1 MKTKQVPPKP
11 SPAEVPPRPA
21 AAIPLAARV
30 LHLAWLPIPVLL
42 AAILLFRAAGLGG
55 SYEPHTLRLVL
66 SFTFY
71 TLVSLG
77 TLFLIGRSFLA
88 SGRPGLLLLE
98 CGVVLWSL
106 AGTVADA
113 VDHGDANINVSIFNT
128 SIFLAALCHL
138 TGAAL
143 ALRPQ
148 RPLRAKPLWLAAGCA
163 LALGALA
170 LVTRAALGG
179 RMPVFFVPGQ
189 GGTPMRYFV
198 LISAIAMFVLSAA
211 LLRAGQRA
219 ARPPF
224 TSWYALAL
232 LLMAV
237 GLFGIMIQL
246 SLGSVVNWLAR
257 SAEWLSGVYLLMA
270 ALAAL
275 RESRLPLLPSA
286 ETSRRESYRYAM
298 AVVLVLA
305 ATAVRMAFLQGIG
318 MRHVFVTFYPAVM
331 LAALYGGGRAGLL
344 ATALSALSADYF
356 WIGPVGTLVVKDS
369 ADGAALAVFCVSG
382 AVVSIIVEAMHRA
395 QKRSAAAEAGAK
407 AAVEQA
413 LAAEALRESEEKYR
427 TLFENMAEEVHFWQ
441 VLRDAGGRITTWRLV
456 DANPPT
462 LRTWGRKNI
471 DEIRGKTTD
480 EIFGPGAKEHYM
492 PVVQKIMTEGVPFSF
507 EDYFPNL
514 DRHFRFTSVPL
525 GDHFITTGADITGI
539 KRAEREL
546 FASNQRL
553 EALMRALPVGV
564 SFSDDTTCQRITG
577 NPAVVAQFEVTT
589 QDNLSAS
596 APDANAP
603 GRQVRFFHSG
613 QPITD
618 TDLPL
623 QRAVAENRFIAPM
636 DLEVELPSGR
646 RWFAEASGAPIH
658 DAEGK
663 VIGGVAVT
671 VDITERK
678 RAEEALRTT
687 MQRFY
692 SVLSSMYGSILL
704 VTNEGRAE
712 FANQSFCDLF
722 DLKVSPKGLIGL
734 DQSEMLDRVRLA
746 YAHPE
751 EQVARI
757 REIVSR
763 GQPVKGERVAM
774 CDDRTCLRDFIP
786 IDLEGRPY
794 GRLWHHIDITELS
807 RIEEALHQSKDK
819 LALALRSAG
828 MGVWRLDL
836 REPKRHFDD
845 QVCRCL
851 GLDPA
856 RFAGTAEEFYA
867 AVHPGDHDHLKDA
880 LARTIATGAPYEV
893 EYRAV
898 WQDES
903 VRHIASRGQLA
914 RDPAGQPERIDGL
927 VWDITKP
934 KRAEERIQ
942 ASLREKE
949 VLLKEIHHR
958 VKNNLQVISSLVDL
972 QADVLGDAALRGVF
986 ADLRDRVRSMA
997 LVHEKLYQSESLARV
1012 DFAEYARSLLS
1023 YLWRA
1028 HAGSEAGIR
1037 LKLNL
1042 QPVSLSVETAV
1053 PCGLILNELAA
1064 NAIKHAFRGRSD
1076 GEVTVTL
1083 HASPEGRVRLC
1094 VSDNGA
1100 GLPSG
1105 LDWRQS
1111 PSMGLGLVRMLAG
1124 QLNGTLEAG
1133 LGGGTR
1139 FEIAF
1144 AQTETR

>member
-21 AAIPLAARV
+21 AAIPFAARV

-42 AAILLFRAAGLGG
+42 AAILVFRAAGLGG

-113 VDHGDANINVSIFNT
+113 VDHGDANINVTIFNT

-224 TSWYALAL
+224 ASWYALAL

-305 ATAVRMAFLQGIG
+305 ATAVRMAFLQSIQ

-356 WIGPVGTLVVKDS
+356 WIDPVGTLVVRDS
-369 ADGAALAVFCVSG
+369 ADGVALAVFCISG
-382 AVVSIIVEAMHRA
+382 ALLSIIVEAMHRA

-407 AAVEQA
+407 AAAEQA

-441 VLRDAGGRITTWRLV
+441 VLRDAGGRIKTWRLV
-456 DANPPT
+456 DANPPA
-462 LRTWGRKNI
+462 LRTWGRKSI

-480 EIFGPGAKEHYM
+480 EVFGPGAKEHYM
-492 PVVQKIMTEGVPFSF
+492 PVVQRIMTEGVPFSF

-564 SFSDDTTCQRITG
+564 SFSDDATCQRVTG
-577 NPAVVAQFEVTT
+577 NPAVLAQFEVTT

-603 GRQVRFFHSG
+603 GRQVRFFHGG

-646 RWFAEASGAPIH
+646 RWSAEASGAPIH
-658 DAEGK
+658 DAQGK

-671 VDITERK
+671 VDIT
-678 RAEEALRTT
+678 
-687 MQRFY
+687 
-692 SVLSSMYGSILL
+692 
-704 VTNEGRAE
+704 GR
-712 FANQSFCDLF
+712 
-722 DLKVSPKGLIGL
+722 
-734 DQSEMLDRVRLA
+734 
-746 YAHPE
+746 
-751 EQVARI
+751 
-757 REIVSR
+757 
-763 GQPVKGERVAM
+763 
-774 CDDRTCLRDFIP
+774 
-786 IDLEGRPY
+786 
-794 GRLWHHIDITELS
+794 
-807 RIEEALHQSKDK
+807 
-819 LALALRSAG
+819 
-828 MGVWRLDL
+828 
-836 REPKRHFDD
+836 
-845 QVCRCL
+845 
-851 GLDPA
+851 
-856 RFAGTAEEFYA
+856 
-867 AVHPGDHDHLKDA
+867 
-880 LARTIATGAPYEV
+880 
-893 EYRAV
+893 
-898 WQDES
+898 
-903 VRHIASRGQLA
+903 
-914 RDPAGQPERIDGL
+914 
-927 VWDITKP
+927 

-997 LVHEKLYQSESLARV
+997 LVHERLYQSESLARV

-1028 HAGSEAGIR
+1028 HTGSQAGIR

-1094 VSDNGA
+1094 VSDNGV

-1133 LGGGTR
+1133 LGGGTH

-1144 AQTETR
+1144 AQTETQ

>member
-113 VDHGDANINVSIFNT
+113 VDHGDANINVTIFNT

-224 TSWYALAL
+224 ASWYALAL

-305 ATAVRMAFLQGIG
+305 ATAVRMAFLQSIQ

-356 WIGPVGTLVVKDS
+356 WIDPVGTLVVRDS
-369 ADGAALAVFCVSG
+369 ADGVALAVFCISG
-382 AVVSIIVEAMHRA
+382 ALLSIIVEAMHRA

-407 AAVEQA
+407 AAAEQA

-441 VLRDAGGRITTWRLV
+441 VLRDAGGRIKTWRLV
-456 DANPPT
+456 DANPPA
-462 LRTWGRKNI
+462 LRTWGRKSI

-480 EIFGPGAKEHYM
+480 EVFGPGAKEHYM
-492 PVVQKIMTEGVPFSF
+492 PVVQRIMTEGVPFSF

-564 SFSDDTTCQRITG
+564 SFSDDATCQRVTG
-577 NPAVVAQFEVTT
+577 NPAVLAQFEVTT

-603 GRQVRFFHSG
+603 GRQLRFFHSG

-646 RWFAEASGAPIH
+646 RWSAEASGAPIH
-658 DAEGK
+658 DAQGK

-671 VDITERK
+671 VDIT
-678 RAEEALRTT
+678 
-687 MQRFY
+687 
-692 SVLSSMYGSILL
+692 
-704 VTNEGRAE
+704 GR
-712 FANQSFCDLF
+712 
-722 DLKVSPKGLIGL
+722 
-734 DQSEMLDRVRLA
+734 
-746 YAHPE
+746 
-751 EQVARI
+751 
-757 REIVSR
+757 
-763 GQPVKGERVAM
+763 
-774 CDDRTCLRDFIP
+774 
-786 IDLEGRPY
+786 
-794 GRLWHHIDITELS
+794 
-807 RIEEALHQSKDK
+807 
-819 LALALRSAG
+819 
-828 MGVWRLDL
+828 
-836 REPKRHFDD
+836 
-845 QVCRCL
+845 
-851 GLDPA
+851 
-856 RFAGTAEEFYA
+856 
-867 AVHPGDHDHLKDA
+867 
-880 LARTIATGAPYEV
+880 
-893 EYRAV
+893 
-898 WQDES
+898 
-903 VRHIASRGQLA
+903 
-914 RDPAGQPERIDGL
+914 
-927 VWDITKP
+927 

-997 LVHEKLYQSESLARV
+997 LVHERLYQSESLARV

-1028 HAGSEAGIR
+1028 HTGSQAGIR

-1094 VSDNGA
+1094 VSDNGV

-1133 LGGGTR
+1133 LGGGTH

-1144 AQTETR
+1144 AQTETQ

>member
-21 AAIPLAARV
+21 AAIPFAARV

-42 AAILLFRAAGLGG
+42 AAILVFRAAGLGG

-113 VDHGDANINVSIFNT
+113 VDHGDANINVTIFNT

-224 TSWYALAL
+224 ASWYALAL

-305 ATAVRMAFLQGIG
+305 ATAVRMAFLQSIQ

-356 WIGPVGTLVVKDS
+356 WIDPVGTLVVRDS
-369 ADGAALAVFCVSG
+369 ADGVALAVFCISG
-382 AVVSIIVEAMHRA
+382 ALLSIIVEAMHRA

-407 AAVEQA
+407 AAAEQA

-441 VLRDAGGRITTWRLV
+441 VLRDAGGRIKTWRLV
-456 DANPPT
+456 DANPPA
-462 LRTWGRKNI
+462 LRTWGRKSI

-480 EIFGPGAKEHYM
+480 EVFGPGAKEHYM
-492 PVVQKIMTEGVPFSF
+492 PVVQRIMTEGVPFSF

-564 SFSDDTTCQRITG
+564 SFSDDATCQRVTG
-577 NPAVVAQFEVTT
+577 NPAVLAQFEVTT

-603 GRQVRFFHSG
+603 GRQLRFFHSG

-646 RWFAEASGAPIH
+646 RWSAEASGAPIH
-658 DAEGK
+658 DAQGK

-671 VDITERK
+671 VDIT
-678 RAEEALRTT
+678 
-687 MQRFY
+687 
-692 SVLSSMYGSILL
+692 
-704 VTNEGRAE
+704 GR
-712 FANQSFCDLF
+712 
-722 DLKVSPKGLIGL
+722 
-734 DQSEMLDRVRLA
+734 
-746 YAHPE
+746 
-751 EQVARI
+751 
-757 REIVSR
+757 
-763 GQPVKGERVAM
+763 
-774 CDDRTCLRDFIP
+774 
-786 IDLEGRPY
+786 
-794 GRLWHHIDITELS
+794 
-807 RIEEALHQSKDK
+807 
-819 LALALRSAG
+819 
-828 MGVWRLDL
+828 
-836 REPKRHFDD
+836 
-845 QVCRCL
+845 
-851 GLDPA
+851 
-856 RFAGTAEEFYA
+856 
-867 AVHPGDHDHLKDA
+867 
-880 LARTIATGAPYEV
+880 
-893 EYRAV
+893 
-898 WQDES
+898 
-903 VRHIASRGQLA
+903 
-914 RDPAGQPERIDGL
+914 
-927 VWDITKP
+927 

-997 LVHEKLYQSESLARV
+997 LVHERLYQSESLARV

-1028 HAGSEAGIR
+1028 HTGSQAGIR

-1094 VSDNGA
+1094 VSDNGV

-1133 LGGGTR
+1133 LGGGTH

-1144 AQTETR
+1144 AQTETQ

>member
-30 LHLAWLPIPVLL
+30 RHLAWLPIPVLL

-106 AGTVADA
+106 AGTGADA
-113 VDHGDANINVSIFNT
+113 VDHGDANINVTIFNT

-305 ATAVRMAFLQGIG
+305 ATAVRMAFLQSIQ

-356 WIGPVGTLVVKDS
+356 WIDPVGTLVVRDS
-369 ADGAALAVFCVSG
+369 ADGAALAVFCISG
-382 AVVSIIVEAMHRA
+382 ALLSIIVEAMHRA

-407 AAVEQA
+407 AAAERA

-441 VLRDAGGRITTWRLV
+441 VLRDAGGRIKTWRLV
-456 DANPPT
+456 DANPPA
-462 LRTWGRKNI
+462 LRTWGRKSI

-564 SFSDDTTCQRITG
+564 SFSDDATCQRITG
-577 NPAVVAQFEVTT
+577 NPAVLAQFEVTT

-603 GRQVRFFHSG
+603 GRQVRFFHGG

-646 RWFAEASGAPIH
+646 RWFTEASGAPIH

-671 VDITERK
+671 VD
-678 RAEEALRTT
+678 
-687 MQRFY
+687 
-692 SVLSSMYGSILL
+692 
-704 VTNEGRAE
+704 VTGR
-712 FANQSFCDLF
+712 
-722 DLKVSPKGLIGL
+722 
-734 DQSEMLDRVRLA
+734 
-746 YAHPE
+746 
-751 EQVARI
+751 
-757 REIVSR
+757 
-763 GQPVKGERVAM
+763 
-774 CDDRTCLRDFIP
+774 
-786 IDLEGRPY
+786 
-794 GRLWHHIDITELS
+794 
-807 RIEEALHQSKDK
+807 
-819 LALALRSAG
+819 
-828 MGVWRLDL
+828 
-836 REPKRHFDD
+836 
-845 QVCRCL
+845 
-851 GLDPA
+851 
-856 RFAGTAEEFYA
+856 
-867 AVHPGDHDHLKDA
+867 
-880 LARTIATGAPYEV
+880 
-893 EYRAV
+893 
-898 WQDES
+898 
-903 VRHIASRGQLA
+903 
-914 RDPAGQPERIDGL
+914 
-927 VWDITKP
+927 

-997 LVHEKLYQSESLARV
+997 LVHERLYQSESLARV

-1028 HAGSEAGIR
+1028 HTGSQAGIR

-1094 VSDNGA
+1094 VSDNGV

-1133 LGGGTR
+1133 LGGGTH

-1144 AQTETR
+1144 AQTETQ

>member
-21 AAIPLAARV
+21 AAIPFAARV

-106 AGTVADA
+106 AGTGADA
-113 VDHGDANINVSIFNT
+113 VDHGDANINVTIFNT

-224 TSWYALAL
+224 ASWYALAL

-305 ATAVRMAFLQGIG
+305 ATAVRMAFLQSIQ

-356 WIGPVGTLVVKDS
+356 WIDPVGTLVVRDS
-369 ADGAALAVFCVSG
+369 ADGVALAVFCISG
-382 AVVSIIVEAMHRA
+382 ALLSIIVEAMHRA

-407 AAVEQA
+407 AAAEQA

-441 VLRDAGGRITTWRLV
+441 VLRDAGGRIKTWRLV
-456 DANPPT
+456 DANPPA
-462 LRTWGRKNI
+462 LRTWGRKSI

-480 EIFGPGAKEHYM
+480 EVFGPGAKEHYM
-492 PVVQKIMTEGVPFSF
+492 PVVQRIMTEGVPFSF

-564 SFSDDTTCQRITG
+564 SFSDDATCQRVTG
-577 NPAVVAQFEVTT
+577 NPAVLAQFEVTT

-603 GRQVRFFHSG
+603 GRQLRFFHSG

-646 RWFAEASGAPIH
+646 RWSAEASGAPIH
-658 DAEGK
+658 DAQGK

-671 VDITERK
+671 VDIT
-678 RAEEALRTT
+678 
-687 MQRFY
+687 
-692 SVLSSMYGSILL
+692 
-704 VTNEGRAE
+704 GR
-712 FANQSFCDLF
+712 
-722 DLKVSPKGLIGL
+722 
-734 DQSEMLDRVRLA
+734 
-746 YAHPE
+746 
-751 EQVARI
+751 
-757 REIVSR
+757 
-763 GQPVKGERVAM
+763 
-774 CDDRTCLRDFIP
+774 
-786 IDLEGRPY
+786 
-794 GRLWHHIDITELS
+794 
-807 RIEEALHQSKDK
+807 
-819 LALALRSAG
+819 
-828 MGVWRLDL
+828 
-836 REPKRHFDD
+836 
-845 QVCRCL
+845 
-851 GLDPA
+851 
-856 RFAGTAEEFYA
+856 
-867 AVHPGDHDHLKDA
+867 
-880 LARTIATGAPYEV
+880 
-893 EYRAV
+893 
-898 WQDES
+898 
-903 VRHIASRGQLA
+903 
-914 RDPAGQPERIDGL
+914 
-927 VWDITKP
+927 

-997 LVHEKLYQSESLARV
+997 LVHERLYQSESLARV

-1028 HAGSEAGIR
+1028 HTGSQAGIR

-1094 VSDNGA
+1094 VSDNGV

-1133 LGGGTR
+1133 LGGGTH

-1144 AQTETR
+1144 AQTETQ